1 MMVGK
6 LLNTPVPIV
15 LGLFS
20 QSIPGVGD
28 LPAGAEAPQYMM
40 GAFAGIFLVAYILKI
55 TGYMPH
61 KNGKDA
67 HPIDFTESDRAS
79 MTKMAVEVKKMTD
92 LLASRDDN
100 GFERFLKMNSRISE
114 QGDMLRQIAEIQESQ
129 VASQK
134 EMAIQLSAIA
144 RLQSRPK

>member
-1 MMVGK
+1 MMVSR
-6 LLNTPVPIV
+6 LLDTPVPIV

-20 QSIPGVGD
+20 QSIPGMGD

-79 MTKMAVEVKKMTD
+79 MTKMSAEVRKLTD
-92 LLASRDDN
+92 LRRHTQADRRDTGSSSFHPEDN
-100 GFERFLKMNSRISE
+100 GRPTQHSR
-114 QGDMLRQIAEIQESQ
+114 
-129 VASQK
+129 
-134 EMAIQLSAIA
+134 
-144 RLQSRPK
+144 

>member
-1 MMVGK
+1 MMVSR
-6 LLNTPVPIV
+6 LLDTPVPIV

-20 QSIPGVGD
+20 QSIPGMGD

-79 MTKMAVEVKKMTD
+79 MTKMSAEVRKLTD

-114 QGDMLRQIAEIQESQ
+114 HGDILRQIAEIQEAQVSTQ
-129 VASQK
+129 KTMADQLSTVAS
-134 EMAIQLSAIA
+134 IQA
-144 RLQSRPK
+144 RSG

>member
-1 MMVGK
+1 MVSK

-79 MTKMAVEVKKMTD
+79 MTRMAVEVKKMTD

-114 QGDMLRQIAEIQESQ
+114 HGDILRGIAEIQESQ

-134 EMAIQLSAIA
+134 AIA
-144 RLQSRPK
+144 DQLGTVARRQARSG